1 MGEDISTKDT
11 PNTSEYLRQC
21 LRPNLS
27 ALWPRPYLYSF
38 YFRYI
43 THDNETSLSI
53 RLEGSR
59 TSPKIT
65 KNHDDNNT
73 GVYAAVE
80 APTTSLYSRHLFFFG
95 AQNTKD
101 TTVM

>member
-1 MGEDISTKDT
+1 V
-11 PNTSEYLRQC
+11 
-21 LRPNLS
+21 
-27 ALWPRPYLYSF
+27 PYGQDLIYILF
-38 YFRYI
+38 TLDI
-43 THDNETSLSI
+43 THDNNTSLSI